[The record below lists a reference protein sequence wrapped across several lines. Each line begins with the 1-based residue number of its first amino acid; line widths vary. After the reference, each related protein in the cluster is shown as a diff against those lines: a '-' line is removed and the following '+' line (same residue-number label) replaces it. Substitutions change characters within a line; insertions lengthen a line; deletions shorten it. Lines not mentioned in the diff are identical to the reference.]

1 LTQNEFLK
9 DNPPCSYFVNAK
21 RYEDAR
27 QVPNTTV
34 TLMRRCRTEDGWK
47 FYPAAVGKN
56 GRIRPEY
63 VVIDGKQ
70 VHLPTGYYA
79 LRFYEGRKLRYV
91 NVGEN
96 AAAALN
102 AKIAKE
108 KLLNAKT
115 AAKDAG
121 VTLVETPGRT
131 YLRRAAKL
139 YIQDRKD
146 AGAMEAARQA
156 ENVTDE
162 FIACCGK
169 TFVDEVTKDDVVA
182 YHRWLRKQGRT
193 DRTVANKHQRL
204 RSFFRFAGID
214 VAAIMPQKP
223 KYEKEL
229 PTVYTAAEVSAL
241 LGAADD
247 YMRLVIG
254 LGMKCGLREL
264 EMVYLEWPDIHWTD
278 KVLRVQGKPHW
289 KFKVKDSEQRDVPIP
304 DDLLALLKAWRT
316 KHKQTRLVL
325 GTKKDR
331 PNMHM
336 LRQLKRLVN
345 RAELHCGTC
354 EGCTTVKECSHWTLH
369 KLRRTYA
376 TTLLRNGIDL
386 RTVQHFMGH
395 ADLASTSRYLRPAG
409 SRETQTAITGI
420 FASMLG

>member
-1 LTQNEFLK
+1 M
-9 DNPPCSYFVNAK
+9 
-21 RYEDAR
+21 
-27 QVPNTTV
+27 PNTTV

-47 FYPAAVGKN
+47 FYPAATGKN

-70 VHLPTGYYA
+70 VRFPIGHYE
-79 LRFYEGRKLRYV
+79 LRFYEGRKLRYE

-96 AAAALN
+96 AATALN
-102 AKIAKE
+102 AKLSKE
-108 KLLNAKT
+108 KLLKAKT

-121 VTLVETPGRT
+121 VTLIETPGRK
-131 YLRRAAKL
+131 YLRRAATL

-162 FIACCGK
+162 FMATCGK
-169 TFVDEVTKDDVVA
+169 TFVDEVVKDDVVV
-182 YHRWLRKQGRT
+182 YQRWLRKQGRT

-204 RSFFRFAGID
+204 RSFFRYAGLD
-214 VAAIMPQKP
+214 VAAIMPEKP

-229 PTVYTAAEVSAL
+229 PTVYTAKEVSAL

-247 YMRLVIG
+247 YMTLVIG

-264 EMVYLEWPDIHWTD
+264 EMVYLEWPDIHWPD
-278 KVLRVQGKPHW
+278 KVLRVRGKPHW
-289 KFKVKDSEQRDVPIP
+289 EFKVKDSEQRDVPIP
-304 DDLLALLKAWRT
+304 DDLLELLQTWRT

-325 GTKKDR
+325 GTKKDN
-331 PNMHM
+331 PNMHL

-345 RAELHCGTC
+345 RAELNCGVC
-354 EGCTTVKECSHWTLH
+354 AGCTTHIKECQEWTLH

-409 SRETQTAITGI
+409 SRETQAAITGI
-420 FASMLG
+420 FASMVS